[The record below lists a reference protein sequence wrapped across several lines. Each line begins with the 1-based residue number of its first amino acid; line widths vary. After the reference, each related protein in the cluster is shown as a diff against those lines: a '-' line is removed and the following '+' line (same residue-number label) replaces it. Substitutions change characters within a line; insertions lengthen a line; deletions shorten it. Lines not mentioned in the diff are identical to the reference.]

1 MLFVIAYVH
10 VGGTRDGRRAWN
22 RNEVFLKAMA
32 PPAIGFFVAWIGG
45 GGEASELELTL
56 TGRKRRPKDV
66 TSVSKHSRTIPCRCH
81 CW

>member
-1 MLFVIAYVH
+1 MGAARGAARETVMKRSSRLCPLPPS
-10 VGGTRDGRRAWN
+10 
-22 RNEVFLKAMA
+22 VFSSLE
-32 PPAIGFFVAWIGG
+32 WG

-81 CW
+81 C